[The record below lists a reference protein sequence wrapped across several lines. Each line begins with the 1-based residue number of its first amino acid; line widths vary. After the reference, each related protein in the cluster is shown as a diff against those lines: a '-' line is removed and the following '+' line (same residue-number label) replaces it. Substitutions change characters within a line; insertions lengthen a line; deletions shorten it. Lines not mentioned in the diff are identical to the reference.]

1 MIKKENVTVF
11 QCEYCNKISYS
22 AGGMRLHEI
31 SCSKNPINLTP
42 CASCIHC
49 VRYSVIISDE
59 EYHDNGLNINIGD
72 KISRDFIKH
81 FEEQNYWFTE
91 EGGNFVGRKFKH
103 HIETTFTCKIDG
115 SKMYHNKVNRL
126 PKAKAKLIISK
137 CDKQMPTECDNY
149 ETDDNI

>member
-31 SCSKNPINLTP
+31 SCRKNPINSTP

-49 VRYSVIISDE
+49 VRNSIIISDE
-59 EYHDNGLNINIGD
+59 EYYDNGFDINIGD
-72 KISRDFIKH
+72 EISRDFVQEFDEK
-81 FEEQNYWFTE
+81 NYYFTE
-91 EGGNFVGRKFKH
+91 CEGFVGRKFKH
-103 HIETTFTCKIDG
+103 HIETTFTCKIDD

-126 PKAKAKLIISK
+126 SKYKAKIIISK
-137 CDKQMPTECDNY
+137 CDKQMPTECNNY
-149 ETDDNI
+149 KNDYSI